1 VGMKKWLILL
11 CMISIFVG
19 CGNEENEIKQNLQ
32 EKNQEVQQENVSQT
46 KESQNQ
52 SKETF
57 INEERSLRS
66 QSPQKWLEKYDVNA
80 KDSNGETLL
89 MFFAAYGSDDEV
101 KYLLAQGADVNATDK
116 QGQSA
121 LFYALFCGAEGCIF
135 DKVKTLVEAGANVNA
150 KNVKGDSVLRV
161 ALGSSEEIEEY
172 LKSKGA
178 LDSKSFDESINNL
191 SEQEISRIANP
202 RLVEVVRTYNG
213 KVGIKCIAELL
224 QSDNIDEVLKEEQ
237 EVSKDIYAYEGQ
249 SALLLAAKFGYD
261 ELVAI
266 LLELGANSNVI
277 GYYTTPLL
285 EAATNNYYHISKL
298 LLEHGADVNLRAQ
311 DNGTTPII
319 ALVEGESK
327 GLLSIKDEK
336 ERTKEEDKARIPL
349 LELLIKSGGDVNA
362 QDFVREGDNI
372 NALSSALE
380 LEREN
385 LAVLLIQ
392 SGADIKDERYPP
404 LNDAVKYGLVNAVEA
419 LLKAGANPMQKD
431 LFYQTSALDII
442 GENKLERMSSEYART
457 LFHSLEPEK
466 QSRIKELINQ
476 AIETINP

>member
-1 VGMKKWLILL
+1 MKKWLILL
-11 CMISIFVG
+11 CMISAFVG

-101 KYLLAQGADVNATDK
+101 KYLLAQGADINATDK

-135 DKVKTLVEAGANVNA
+135 DKVKTLVEAGADINA
-150 KNVKGDSVLRV
+150 KNAQGDSVLRV
-161 ALGSSEEIEEY
+161 ALGSSKEIEEY

-224 QSDNIDEVLKEEQ
+224 QSDNIDEALKEKQ

-261 ELVAI
+261 ELVAA
-266 LLELGANSNVI
+266 LLELGANPNMV

-311 DNGTTPII
+311 DDGTTPII

-327 GLLSIKDEK
+327 GFLSIKDEK
-336 ERTKEEDKARIPL
+336 ERTKEEDKTRIPL
-349 LELLIKSGGDVNA
+349 LELFIKSGGDVNVK
-362 QDFVREGDNI
+362 DFKGDGV
-372 NALSSALE
+372 NALYLALE

-392 SGADIKDERYPP
+392 SGADVKDESYPP

-419 LLKAGANPMQKD
+419 LLKVGANPMQKG
-431 LFYQTSALDII
+431 YSQTSVLDII
-442 GENKLERMSSEYART
+442 GENKLERINGEYART
-457 LFHSLEPEK
+457 LFHSLESEK

>member
-1 VGMKKWLILL
+1 MKKWLILL
-11 CMISIFVG
+11 CMISAFVG
-19 CGNEENEIKQNLQ
+19 CGNDENEIKQNF
-32 EKNQEVQQENVSQT
+32 QENEA

-80 KDSNGETLL
+80 KDSNGGTLL

-101 KYLLAQGADVNATDK
+101 KYLLTQGADVNATDK

-135 DKVKTLVEAGANVNA
+135 DKVKTLVEAGADINA
-150 KNVKGDSVLRV
+150 KNAQGDSVLRV

-172 LKSKGA
+172 LKTKGA

-191 SEQEISRIANP
+191 SEQEISRIVNP
-202 RLVEVVRTYNG
+202 RLVEAVRTYNG
-213 KVGIKCIAELL
+213 KVGIKCITELL
-224 QSDNIDEVLKEEQ
+224 QSDNIDEVLKEKQ
-237 EVSKDIYAYEGQ
+237 EVSKDIYVHKGQ
-249 SALLLAAKFGYD
+249 NALLLAAKFGYD
-261 ELVAI
+261 KLVAA
-266 LLELGANSNVI
+266 LLELGANPNMV

-319 ALVEGESK
+319 ALVKGESK
-327 GLLSIKDEK
+327 GLLSIKDKK
-336 ERTKEEDKARIPL
+336 ERTNEEDKTRILL
-349 LELLIKSGGDVNA
+349 LELLIKSGADVNA
-362 QDFVREGDNI
+362 KDFNREGDGI
-372 NALSSALE
+372 NALYLALE

-385 LAVLLIQ
+385 LAVLLIK
-392 SGADIKDERYPP
+392 SGANVKDEEYPP
-404 LNDAVKYGLVNAVEA
+404 LNIAVQYGLVNAVEA
-419 LLKAGANPMQKD
+419 LLKAGANPMEKD
-431 LFYQTSALDII
+431 YFQTSALDII
-442 GENKLERMSSEYART
+442 GENKLERINGEYERT

-476 AIETINP
+476 

>member
-1 VGMKKWLILL
+1 MKKWLILL
-11 CMISIFVG
+11 CMISAFVG
-19 CGNEENEIKQNLQ
+19 CGNDENEIKQNF
-32 EKNQEVQQENVSQT
+32 QENEA

-66 QSPQKWLEKYDVNA
+66 QSPQKWLEKYDINA

-101 KYLLAQGADVNATDK
+101 KYLLTQGADVNATDK

-135 DKVKTLVEAGANVNA
+135 DKVKTLVEAGADINA
-150 KNVKGDSVLRV
+150 KNAQGDSVLRV
-161 ALGSSEEIEEY
+161 ALGSSKEIEEY
-172 LKSKGA
+172 LKGKGA
-178 LDSKSFDESINNL
+178 VDSKSFDESINNL
-191 SEQEISRIANP
+191 SEQEISRIVNP
-202 RLVEVVRTYNG
+202 RLVEVMRTYNG

-224 QSDNIDEVLKEEQ
+224 QSDNIDEALKEKQ

-261 ELVAI
+261 ELVAA
-266 LLELGANSNVI
+266 LLELGANPNMV

-311 DNGTTPII
+311 DDGTTPII

-327 GLLSIKDEK
+327 GFLSIKDEK

-349 LELLIKSGGDVNA
+349 LELFIKSGGDVNA
-362 QDFVREGDNI
+362 QDFMREGDNI

-392 SGADIKDERYPP
+392 SGADVKDESYPP

-419 LLKAGANPMQKD
+419 LLKVGANPMQKG
-431 LFYQTSALDII
+431 YSQTSALDII
-442 GENKLERMSSEYART
+442 GENKLERINGEYART

-476 AIETINP
+476 AIEAINP

>member
-1 VGMKKWLILL
+1 MKKWLILL
-11 CMISIFVG
+11 CMISAFVG
-19 CGNEENEIKQNLQ
+19 CGNDENEIKQNLQ

-116 QGQSA
+116 QGQNA

-135 DKVKTLVEAGANVNA
+135 DKVKTLVEAGADINA
-150 KNVKGDSVLRV
+150 KNAQGDSVLRV
-161 ALGSSEEIEEY
+161 ALGSSKEIEGY

-224 QSDNIDEVLKEEQ
+224 QSDNIDEVLKEKQ
-237 EVSKDIYAYEGQ
+237 EVSKDIYAYERQ

-261 ELVAI
+261 ELVAA
-266 LLELGANSNVI
+266 LLELGANPNMV

-311 DNGTTPII
+311 DDGTTPII

-327 GLLSIKDEK
+327 GFLSIKDEK
-336 ERTKEEDKARIPL
+336 ERTKEEDKTRIPL
-349 LELLIKSGGDVNA
+349 LELFIKSGGDVNVK
-362 QDFVREGDNI
+362 DFKGDGV
-372 NALSSALE
+372 NALYLALE

-392 SGADIKDERYPP
+392 SGANVKDEEYPP
-404 LNDAVKYGLVNAVEA
+404 LNIAVQYGLVNAVEA
-419 LLKAGANPMQKD
+419 LLKVGVNPMQKD
-431 LFYQTSALDII
+431 YSQTSALDMI
-442 GENKLERMSSEYART
+442 GENKLERINGEYART

>member
-1 VGMKKWLILL
+1 MKKWLILL
-11 CMISIFVG
+11 CMISAFVG
-19 CGNEENEIKQNLQ
+19 CGNDENEIKQNF
-32 EKNQEVQQENVSQT
+32 QENEA

-121 LFYALFCGAEGCIF
+121 L
-135 DKVKTLVEAGANVNA
+135 
-150 KNVKGDSVLRV
+150 
-161 ALGSSEEIEEY
+161 
-172 LKSKGA
+172 
-178 LDSKSFDESINNL
+178 
-191 SEQEISRIANP
+191 
-202 RLVEVVRTYNG
+202 
-213 KVGIKCIAELL
+213 
-224 QSDNIDEVLKEEQ
+224 
-237 EVSKDIYAYEGQ
+237 
-249 SALLLAAKFGYD
+249 LLAAKFGYD
-261 ELVAI
+261 ELVAA
-266 LLELGANSNVI
+266 LLELGANPNMV

-327 GLLSIKDEK
+327 GFLSFKDRK
-336 ERTKEEDKARIPL
+336 ERTKEEDKAHIPL
-349 LELLIKSGGDVNA
+349 LELFIKSGGDVNA
-362 QDFVREGDNI
+362 QDFMREGYNI

-385 LAVLLIQ
+385 LAVLLIK
-392 SGADIKDERYPP
+392 SGVNVKDESYPP
-404 LNDAVKYGLVNAVEA
+404 LNDAVQYGLVNAVEA
-419 LLKAGANPMQKD
+419 LLKVGANPMQKG
-431 LFYQTSALDII
+431 YSQTSALDII
-442 GENKLERMSSEYART
+442 GENKLERINGEYART

-466 QSRIKELINQ
+466 QSRIKELMNQ